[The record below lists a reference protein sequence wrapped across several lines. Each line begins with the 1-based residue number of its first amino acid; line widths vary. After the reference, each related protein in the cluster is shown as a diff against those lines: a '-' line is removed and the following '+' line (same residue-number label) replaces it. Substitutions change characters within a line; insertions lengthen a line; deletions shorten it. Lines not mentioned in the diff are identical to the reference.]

1 MSREGNRE
9 DREFRGRPRCLR
21 RALDHTVV
29 DDVRVEVGQVQVGES
44 LDHHENNH
52 YGQRATVGRVPPWE
66 IVVLSGGSA
75 DKSDAWRT
83 RRFDNVVLWNA
94 AINDDGTSK
103 GLPPEQVPDEPEDCV
118 VFETVRRFK
127 GLEREVVIL
136 VEVPDTNVRLD
147 ALLYV
152 GLTRATTQLVVI
164 APPGLSKRLT

>member
-1 MSREGNRE
+1 VLHE
-9 DREFRGRPRCLR
+9 L
-21 RALDHTVV
+21 TK
-29 DDVRVEVGQVQVGES
+29 VE
-44 LDHHENNH
+44 
-52 YGQRATVGRVPPWE
+52 RVPPWE

-83 RRFDNVVLWNA
+83 RRFGNVVLWNE
-94 AINDDGTSK
+94 AINDDGSSK

-136 VEVPDTNVRLD
+136 VEVPETAGRLD

-164 APPGLSKRLT
+164 APPALAARLA